1 MVFTSSIFL
10 YTFLPAFLLLYLL
23 CPRAGKS
30 LLIAAGSFVF
40 YGWWKPAFVV
50 LLFASSAVDYWLAQ
64 RIEGDRQAGVGN
76 GRRWLVVSIVA
87 NLSLLG
93 WFKYANFGVQ
103 TFRALLHSLGF
114 AGDFA
119 WVDVVLPVGISFYTF
134 QTMSY
139 TIDVYRGEVKTA
151 ARFVDFLCYVSMFPQ
166 LVAGPIVRYSV
177 VEHELQHR
185 VHSWAKVHRGI
196 LFFQVGM
203 VKKLLLA
210 DALAPTADRAFSLPD
225 AGNLGAADSWLG
237 IAAYTF
243 QIYFDFS
250 GYSDMAIGLGLML
263 GFHFPINFD
272 APYRSQSITD
282 FWRRWHISLS
292 TWLRDYLYVSL
303 GGNRLGTLRT
313 YINLMVTMLLGGLW
327 HGASWNFLAWG
338 GYQGGWLVLERL
350 AGKRPW
356 YGPLP
361 GFVRIGITF
370 VIVMFGWVLFR
381 ARDLGHAVTYAGSMF
396 GLGQTAGA
404 TPGLL
409 ESAPWVELGIAAL
422 VAWTMPTSQRA
433 VARAH
438 PTFVLALQVF
448 FVLAALHLRAT
459 PENIPFLY
467 FQF

>member
-1 MVFTSSIFL
+1 MVFTSTIFL
-10 YTFLPAFLLLYLL
+10 YAFLPAFLLLYALA
-23 CPRAGKS
+23 PRAMRS
-30 LLIAAGSFVF
+30 LLIAIGSCVF
-40 YGWWKPAFVV
+40 YGWWNPSFVG
-50 LLFASSAVDYWLAQ
+50 LLLASSVIDYWLGG
-64 RIEGDRQAGVGN
+64 RIASDRRRGAGS
-76 GRRWLVVSIVA
+76 GRRWLVLSLVA

-103 TFRALLHSLGF
+103 TFRALLQGLGF

-139 TIDVYRGEVKTA
+139 TIDVYRGEVQTA
-151 ARFVDFLCYVSMFPQ
+151 ASFVDFLCYVSMFPQ

-185 VHSWAKVHRGI
+185 EHSLAKVQRGV
-196 LFFQVGM
+196 LFFQTGM

-210 DALAPTADRAFSLPD
+210 DALAPLAGAAFSTPD
-225 AGNLGAADSWLG
+225 AGQLGGVDAWLG
-237 IAAYTF
+237 ILAYTF

-250 GYSDMAIGLGLML
+250 GYSDMAIGLGLLL

-272 APYRSQSITD
+272 APYRSRSITE

-292 TWLRDYLYVSL
+292 TWLRDYLYVAL
-303 GGNRLGTLRT
+303 GGNRRGTLRT
-313 YINLMVTMLLGGLW
+313 YGNLMATMLLGGLW
-327 HGASWNFLAWG
+327 HGAAWNFVAWG

-356 YGPLP
+356 YGSAPP
-361 GFVRIGITF
+361 FVRTAITF
-370 VIVMFGWVLFR
+370 LLVMVGWVLFR
-381 ARDLGHAVTYAGSMF
+381 ARDLGHAGDYLGTMF
-396 GLGQTAGA
+396 GMGSGEAA
-404 TPGLL
+404 RLL
-409 ESAPWVELGIAAL
+409 PSAPLCELGIAA
-422 VAWTMPTSQRA
+422 VVVWTMPTSQRA

-438 PTFVLALQVF
+438 PAFVVLLQLL
-448 FVLAALHLRAT
+448 FVLAALQLRAA